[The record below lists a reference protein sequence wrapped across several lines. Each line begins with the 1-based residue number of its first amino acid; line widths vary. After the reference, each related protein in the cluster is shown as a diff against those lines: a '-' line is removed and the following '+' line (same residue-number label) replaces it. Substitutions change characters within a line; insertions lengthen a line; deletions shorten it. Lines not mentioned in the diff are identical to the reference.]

1 VAAWVRS
8 RLSPDAEKLR
18 VDLDRLMT
26 QALIPERARTI
37 VARDPQ
43 EGLTALRTEWEILKQ
58 QWK

>member
-1 VAAWVRS
+1 VRS

>member
-1 VAAWVRS
+1 
-8 RLSPDAEKLR
+8 
-18 VDLDRLMT
+18 MT

-43 EGLTALRTEWEILKQ
+43 EALKMLGTEWEILKQ